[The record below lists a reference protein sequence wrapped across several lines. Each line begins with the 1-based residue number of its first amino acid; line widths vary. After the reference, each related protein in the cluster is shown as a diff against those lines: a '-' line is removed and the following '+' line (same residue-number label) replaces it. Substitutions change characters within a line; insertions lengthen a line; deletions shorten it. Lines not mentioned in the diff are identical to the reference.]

1 MPSAFYR
8 LKQELE
14 QTKLAESFPPVPKYI
29 PGFTITVSVEELQAL
44 KQIFTI
50 SPNLDKLILSYTKMH
65 QNLKTLKPK
74 FIKTELLNANTVFI
88 GLIKL
93 LQDKYIYARTGNV
106 EQAFTADNWCDYIKK
121 LIESN
126 NKNITEIDA
135 FLA

>member
-1 MPSAFYR
+1 MPTDFSDF
-8 LKQELE
+8 LEEL
-14 QTKLAESFPPVPKYI
+14 TKLPPVPKYI

-44 KQIFTI
+44 KKIFTI

-65 QNLKTLKPK
+65 RNLKTLKPK
-74 FIKTELLNANTVFI
+74 FIKNELLEANTVLNRLFE
-88 GLIKL
+88 L
-93 LQDKYIYARTGNV
+93 LADKYVRTKKELNN
-106 EQAFTADNWCDYIKK
+106 EFRLADKWCDYIKK